1 MTVPVTAGL
10 APAERLCY
18 DMQEVICMHMT
29 DLIEKKKQGLE
40 LSEEEIRFIVNGYTA
55 GEIPDY
61 QMSALLMAILFRG
74 MTVPETTAL
83 TMAMAHSGDMVDLS
97 ALGAHTADKHS
108 TGGVGDKTSLVLCP
122 MAAACGA
129 KMAKMSGRGLGH
141 TGGTIDKLES
151 FPGFSTAMSPERFLE
166 IADTVGF
173 VIAGQTA
180 NLAPADK
187 KMYALR
193 DVTATVNSIPLI
205 VSSIMSK
212 KLASGA
218 KTIVLDVKTGSGAFM
233 ETEEDAFTLARE
245 MVNVGKEAGRNM
257 AAVVTDMDQP
267 LGFAVGNALE
277 VKEAI
282 AVLRGED
289 VPDLKE
295 LCMVLGSNILVRS
308 GLAAEEEEA
317 RARLADSIESGA
329 ALRKLAD
336 MVTAQ
341 GGDAAAVYDTSLLP
355 AAPVQ
360 RCVKTPRDGYIAAM
374 EAKNIGLVSM
384 HLGGGR
390 ATKEDVIDL
399 SVGVVLAA
407 KVGDYLRAGDELA
420 VIHAADEKAAEEA
433 EKELLACYTFSE
445 EKPQRPPFIRGV
457 VT

>member
-1 MTVPVTAGL
+1 
-10 APAERLCY
+10 
-18 DMQEVICMHMT
+18 MHMT
-29 DLIEKKKQGLE
+29 DLIEKKKRGQTLTD
-40 LSEEEIRFIVNGYTA
+40 EEIRFIIDGYTA

-61 QMSALLMAILFRG
+61 QMSALLMAIVFQG

-97 ALGAHTADKHS
+97 ALGPHTADKHS

-122 MAAACGA
+122 MVAACGG

-141 TGGTIDKLES
+141 TGGTIDKLEA

-308 GLAAEEEEA
+308 GLAADEAEA
-317 RARLADSIESGA
+317 RARLEEAVRSGA
-329 ALRKLAD
+329 ALKKLAD

-360 RCVKTPRDGYIAAM
+360 HSVKAPRDGYIAAM
-374 EAKNIGLVSM
+374 EARDIGLVSM

-390 ATKEDVIDL
+390 ATKEDEIDQR
-399 SVGVVLAA
+399 VGVVLSA
-407 KVGDYLRAGDELA
+407 KCGAHLRAGDELA
-420 VIHAADEKAAEEA
+420 VIHAADEDAALAAER
-433 EKELLACYTFSE
+433 ELLACYTFADE
-445 EKPQRPPFIRGV
+445 PAERPPFIRGV
-457 VT
+457 VC